1 MDDARVEDR
10 RKKWEWQTIRL
21 LLAALRNVVE
31 YYCNKKNFLKIRMYE
46 ETNKQKYYLKILF
59 KLLSRY

>member
-46 ETNKQKYYLKILF
+46 EINKQKYYLKILF